1 MNKILY
7 FMSIVFFVSCGN
19 LNSQVIENLDTDT
32 FQVMINKRDGIII
45 DVRTSKEFSSGHI
58 FDATNIDYYSEQ
70 FLEKL
75 NLVRKDLPIY
85 LYCRSGGRSSSAA
98 KKMNELGFQKVY
110 NLLGGISLWEA
121 KGYEIISSTLVS
133 ASKQPILKKDE
144 LNRILDNNN
153 VVLVNFSTQWCVPC
167 KKMKPII
174 EDIQIE
180 NPNIKVLFVDADI
193 NKELVK
199 EYQINGVPSV
209 LIFHN
214 SQELF
219 RNIGII
225 SKEELI
231 NQVN

>member
-133 ASKQPILKKDE
+133 ASKQPILKKEE

-231 NQVN
+231 NQIN